1 MNDLIKT
8 LRQQFIVDKIQ
19 HNYRQQAEDPYIL
32 ANEFS
37 QQNMPYER
45 REALRLIYML
55 EKEKPV
61 VFTNERIAFTRTVVS
76 VPQIL
81 TAAEMDTLRS
91 THWVQ
96 GEVSNINVDYTLLM
110 SCGLQA
116 KMRELQALQQRLLA
130 EGSLQQAEYVQ
141 LQADILTS
149 ILGLAERYRQ
159 EAEAQGN
166 MQVAQILAKVPA
178 QAPESFLEALQMFRI
193 LHFTMWCGGHWHN
206 TVGRLDQYLYP
217 WFAADIQR
225 GALTEQSALALLE
238 EFFLTFNRDADI
250 YPGVQQGDNGQSL
263 MLGGLNPDGS
273 DSYNLL
279 SSLCLRASLE
289 LNVIDPKI
297 NLRVNANTP
306 LEIYELGTQ
315 LTRQGLGFPQ
325 YSNDDVVIPGL
336 IALGYSPADACN
348 YVVAACWEFI
358 IPGKG
363 MDVPNIDGLSFAEV
377 VAETVNHQLASC
389 DSYEALFAQ
398 VKRQMVR
405 RVDDI
410 CRKIRPL
417 YLFPAPFL
425 SLMMDKSVRQIQD
438 TSLGGVYNNYGIHG
452 TGLSTAADSLAAI
465 KKLVFEEQSLTAA
478 EMLVALR
485 RNFVGDEAL
494 RNRLRYQVP
503 KMGQADAFVDDIAVA
518 LLDSFADT
526 LAGRV
531 NERGGI
537 FRPGTGSAMYY
548 IWHSAELAAT
558 ADGRRQGEGIS
569 CNYSPGLFSQCP
581 GPVSI
586 IKSFTRP
593 NLSRTINGGPLT
605 LELHDTL
612 FRSEENIRKVALLV
626 KSYMDM
632 GGHQL
637 QLNAVNRETLLD
649 AQQHPE
655 KYRHLIVRVWGWS
668 GYFVELDK
676 VYQDHVIQRMELV
689 V

>member
-19 HNYRQQAEDPYIL
+19 HIYRQQAEDPYIL

-81 TAAEMDTLRS
+81 TAAEMDTLRN

-425 SLMMDKSVRQIQD
+425 SLMMDKSVRKIQD

-465 KKLVFEEQSLTAA
+465 KKLVFEEQSFTAA

>member
-19 HNYRQQAEDPYIL
+19 HIYRQQAEDPYIL

-425 SLMMDKSVRQIQD
+425 SLMMDKSVRKIQD

-465 KKLVFEEQSLTAA
+465 KKLVFEEQSFTAA

>member
-425 SLMMDKSVRQIQD
+425 SLMMDKSVRKIQD

-465 KKLVFEEQSLTAA
+465 KKLVFEEQSFTAA